1 MDLAKLKKTL
11 LHMEDQYYNGR
22 NTDSIHE
29 DDRYDEL
36 KKIYDEHV
44 PEEPLRVGAPVSS
57 SSKKKKLPYYMGSL
71 DKIKDSQPEA
81 LDKWK
86 TKHKKNNRFLVEQKL
101 DGVSALY
108 IHEPNKGHRLYTRGD
123 GTHGTDIS
131 GLIGLLNLPPLPKG
145 AAVRGEILMKHPVFL
160 SKYAERFKNARNLV
174 SGMIN
179 AKTPCPTTLADA
191 SFIAYEVLSGNPM
204 APSQQFCF
212 LQELGLETVENR
224 QVNSAELTCGQL
236 SKWLEEFRA
245 GPFPTDGLVLV
256 VDEPYTLSRNG
267 NPTYAMAYKK
277 NVDKAMA
284 VVKQVLW
291 SVSKNGFLKPRIEIE
306 PVDLCGAQISFLT
319 GFNAKYINDHK
330 IGKGAILEITRS
342 GDVIPH
348 ILDVV
353 QEGKL
358 VDPPYTDLTWSDT
371 GVDLVVTDKNNKE
384 SLVKKIHFFFKTLEI
399 KQIAEKSIEKIVG
412 ARTGCSIPSILAMT
426 VEDFRGIG
434 FGPVES
440 QNFWQEIHTSGKLDN
455 VPLHVLMTASGVFG
469 NGIGLK
475 KIQKITWAIPNVL
488 EEASNEKKLVSKI
501 AALSGWT
508 AEGAQDFV
516 ERLPEFR
523 RFLAACPMIGVE
535 SSAHKTNTAQIQ
547 YSVVFSGFRD
557 AELEKQLATQGIQVA
572 STLTKGVRYLVVKDD
587 SVTTTKMEKARQ
599 LGVAILSREKFMK
612 QC

>member
-1 MDLAKLKKTL
+1 
-11 LHMEDQYYNGR
+11 MEDQYYNGR
-22 NTDSIHE
+22 NTDLIPE

-36 KKIYDEHV
+36 KKIYDERV

-81 LDKWK
+81 LEKWK
-86 TKHKKNNRFLVEQKL
+86 TKHNKNNRFLVEQKL

-108 IHEPNKGHRLYTRGD
+108 IHESKGHRLYTRGD

-191 SFIAYEVLSGNPM
+191 SFIAYEVLSGNPI
-204 APSQQFCF
+204 APSQQLCF
-212 LQELGLETVENR
+212 LQELGLETVENHL
-224 QVNSAELTCGQL
+224 VNGAEMICGLL
-236 SKWLEEFRA
+236 SKWLDEFRA

-256 VDEPYTLSRNG
+256 VDEPYTVSRNG

-358 VDPPYTDLTWSDT
+358 ENPPYADLTWSDT
-371 GVDLVVTDKNNKE
+371 GVDLMVTDKTNKE

-412 ARTGCSIPSILAMT
+412 ARVDCSIPSILAMT

-440 QNFWQEIHTSGKLDN
+440 QNFWQEIHASGKLDN
-455 VPLHVLMTASGVFG
+455 VPFHVLMTASGVFG

-475 KIQKITWAIPNVL
+475 KIQKITGAIPNLL

-508 AEGAQDFV
+508 VEGAQDFV

-523 RFLAACPMIGVE
+523 RFLDTCPMIGLE
-535 SSAHKTNTAQIQ
+535 SPATKTTSETTIQ

-557 AELEKQLATQGIQVA
+557 AELEKHLASQGIQVA
-572 STLTKGVRYLVVKDD
+572 ATLTKGVRYLVVKDD
-587 SVTTTKMEKARQ
+587 SMTTTKTEKARQ
-599 LGVAILSREKFMK
+599 MGVAILSREKFMK

>member
-1 MDLAKLKKTL
+1 
-11 LHMEDQYYNGR
+11 MEDQYYNGK
-22 NTDSIHE
+22 NTDSIPE

-36 KKIYDEHV
+36 KKIYDERV
-44 PEEPLRVGAPVSS
+44 PEEPLRVGAPVSF
-57 SSKKKKLPYYMGSL
+57 SKKKKLPYYMGSL

-81 LDKWK
+81 LEKWK
-86 TKHKKNNRFLVEQKL
+86 TKHKYNKNNRFLVEQKL

-145 AAVRGEILMKHPVFL
+145 VAVRGEILMKHPVFL

-179 AKTPCPTTLADA
+179 AKTPCPTTLGDA

-204 APSQQFCF
+204 APSQQLCF
-212 LQELGLETVENR
+212 LQEMGLETVENR
-224 QVNSAELTCGQL
+224 QVTGTELTCGQL
-236 SKWLEEFRA
+236 SKWLDEFRA

-256 VDEPYTLSRNG
+256 VDEPYTVSRNG

-330 IGKGAILEITRS
+330 IGQGAILEITRS

-412 ARTGCSIPSILAMT
+412 ACVGCSIPYILAMT

-434 FGPVES
+434 FGPIES
-440 QNFWQEIHTSGKLDN
+440 QNFWQEIHMSGKLDN

-475 KIQKITWAIPNVL
+475 KIQKITGVIPNVL
-488 EEASNEKKLVSKI
+488 LEETKNKDKLVSKI
-501 AALSGWT
+501 ATLSGWT

-516 ERLPEFR
+516 EQLPEFR
-523 RFLAACPMIGVE
+523 RFLSACPMIKVE
-535 SSAHKTNTAQIQ
+535 SPATKTTYETSIQ

-557 AELEKQLATQGIQVA
+557 SELEKQLATQGIQVV

-587 SVTTTKMEKARQ
+587 SVTTSKTEKARQ
-599 LGVAILSREKFMK
+599 LGVAILSREKFIK
-612 QC
+612 LL

>member
-1 MDLAKLKKTL
+1 
-11 LHMEDQYYNGR
+11 MEDQYYNGR
-22 NTDSIHE
+22 NTDLIPE

-44 PEEPLRVGAPVSS
+44 PDEPLRVGAPVSA
-57 SSKKKKLPYYMGSL
+57 SKKKKLPYYMGSL
-71 DKIKDSQPEA
+71 DKIKDSQPEV
-81 LDKWK
+81 LEKWK
-86 TKHKKNNRFLVEQKL
+86 TKYKKNRFLVEQKL

-108 IHEPNKGHRLYTRGD
+108 IHESNKGHRLYTRGD

-131 GLIGLLNLPPLPKG
+131 GLIILLNLPDLPKG
-145 AAVRGEILMKHPVFL
+145 VAIRGEILMKHDVFL

-179 AKTPCPTTLADA
+179 AKTPCPKTLGDA
-191 SFIAYEVLSGNPM
+191 SFIAYEVLSGNPL
-204 APSQQFCF
+204 APSQQLCF
-212 LQELGLETVENR
+212 LQEFGLETVENHL
-224 QVNSAELTCGQL
+224 VNGAEMTCGLL
-236 SKWLEEFRA
+236 SKWLDEFRA

-256 VDEPYTLSRNG
+256 VDEPYTVSRNG

-319 GFNAKYINDHK
+319 GFNAKYINDHR

-348 ILDVV
+348 ILDVI

-358 VDPPYTDLTWSDT
+358 VDPPYADLTWSDT

-384 SLVKKIHFFFKTLEI
+384 SLVKKIHFFFKTMEI

-412 ARTGCSIPSILAMT
+412 ARMGCSISSILGMT
-426 VEDFRGIG
+426 VEEFRGIG

-440 QNFWQEIHTSGKLDN
+440 QNFWQEIHASGKLDN

-475 KIQKITWAIPNVL
+475 KIQKITGAISNL
-488 EEASNEKKLVSKI
+488 LLEAEEASNEKKLVSKI

-508 AEGAQDFV
+508 TEGAQDFV
-516 ERLPEFR
+516 EHLPEFR
-523 RFLAACPMIGVE
+523 RFLATCPMIGVE
-535 SSAHKTNTAQIQ
+535 IPATTTTSDTSIQ

-557 AELEKQLATQGIQVA
+557 VEFEKQLASQGIQVA
-572 STLTKGVRYLVVKDD
+572 PTLTKGVRYLVVKDD
-587 SVTTTKMEKARQ
+587 SVTTTKTTKACQ
-599 LGVAILSREKFMK
+599 MGVKILSKEKFMK
-612 QC
+612 LL